1 MLLGAFDN
9 YITELMEADVSL
21 SSGRLTNR
29 CVYNGCRTRRQ
40 YIRMWLQLYRKLVE
54 ELQNAD
60 IQLFQ
65 REYFSTILLQAGE
78 MFVREETEVVCHRNL
93 LIRCGEV
100 IVSGREMDDSF
111 RRLLQGYLKIQYDA
125 WVRLKDLF
133 DSYLS
138 VYRGHHLW
146 TGQEIELL
154 ELGDAL
160 WMFGKVKPVSS
171 GETKR
176 WYFKR
181 LFGYFNL
188 PIPERPC
195 HRLGEIGRRS
205 RPHSFLYWLQGKY
218 RDHWSNQDL
227 K

>member
-21 SSGRLTNR
+21 SSGRVTNR

-78 MFVREETEVVCHRNL
+78 MFVWEEAEVVCHRNL

-138 VYRGHHLW
+138 IYRGHHLW
-146 TGQEIELL
+146 LQWSL
-154 ELGDAL
+154 
-160 WMFGKVKPVSS
+160 
-171 GETKR
+171 
-176 WYFKR
+176 YF
-181 LFGYFNL
+181 
-188 PIPERPC
+188 P
-195 HRLGEIGRRS
+195 
-205 RPHSFLYWLQGKY
+205 
-218 RDHWSNQDL
+218 WSQ
-227 K
+227 